1 MFRGWIALR
10 KSLIETMFGTRAES
24 RCWIS
29 VVAVAFDVDVV
40 VVVGVV
46 VGIVV
51 VALSSSSLSSSSLSK
66 LLTHLK
72 NSHHSCKINST

>member
-51 VALSSSSLSSSSLSK
+51 VALSSSSLSSSLSK